1 MRKILA
7 IIKREYLQIVRT
19 KGFIIGTVLG
29 PVFMIAIVAIP
40 VMVSLMSVDK
50 QETLGVMDLSGQ
62 VYQELAGKL
71 DVTLRSGEKQ
81 FALEQ
86 YSGSD
91 PEILRRELNQKILDK
106 ELDAYIF
113 IPADIFEGG
122 VAEFN
127 SEHVSDFVKIRN
139 IHEAINSIVVAKRL
153 KKAGLDPDEI
163 ANYTERVSLKTNKIS
178 ERGVEEDTGGTFLI
192 SYILVLLLYTT
203 LFFYGSIIMRG
214 VIEEKS
220 NRVVEI
226 MLSSVKPFQMMMG
239 KLLGIAAVGF
249 TQYSVWALFGA
260 VATGYAGSL
269 TSGLASSAEGF
280 KIPSIPAYVFI
291 YFVVFFVLGFF
302 LYGTL
307 YAAVGSMV
315 NNEKEA
321 QSLVFPISM
330 FLIVPVLMMSFV
342 IRAPGSSL
350 SVGLSLVPFFAP
362 ILMLMRISILM
373 PPPPQIIACIFLMI
387 LAILLM
393 VWLVSKIYRVGI
405 LMYGKRPSLPEML
418 KWLRYR

>member
-7 IIKREYLQIVRT
+7 IVKREYLQIVRT

-29 PVFMIAIVAIP
+29 PVLMVAIVAVP
-40 VMVSLMSVDK
+40 VLVSLMSVDK
-50 QETLGVMDLSGQ
+50 PETLGVIDFSGRI
-62 VYQELAGKL
+62 YQELDSQL
-71 DVTLRSGEKQ
+71 DVKLRSGEKQ
-81 FALEQ
+81 FDLEL
-86 YSGSD
+86 YKGPD
-91 PEILRRELNQKILDK
+91 PEILRRELNQKVLDK

-113 IPADIFEGG
+113 IPTDIFEGG
-122 VAEFN
+122 MAEFN

-139 IHEAINSIVVAKRL
+139 ISETISRIVVANRL
-153 KKAGLDPDEI
+153 NSAGLNPEEI
-163 ANYTERVSLKTNKIS
+163 AKFTEKVAFKTNKIS

-203 LFFYGSIIMRG
+203 LFFYGSIILRG

-220 NRVVEI
+220 SRVVEI

-249 TQYSVWALFGA
+249 TQYAIWALFGA
-260 VATGYAGSL
+260 LATGYAGSL
-269 TSGLASSAEGF
+269 TSGLASGAEGF

-307 YAAVGSMV
+307 YAAIGSMV

-321 QSLVFPISM
+321 QSLIFPISM

-350 SVGLSLVPFFAP
+350 SIGLSMVPFFAP

-373 PPPPQIIACIFLMI
+373 PPAPQIIACILLMILTIFLMI
-387 LAILLM
+387 
-393 VWLVSKIYRVGI
+393 WLVARIYRVGI
-405 LMYGKRPSLPEML
+405 LMYGKRPSLPEIL